1 MWFGEEDGLDSRM
14 RAAVSVAAAIAQVEG
29 LKTFPAVAARVL
41 ELLDEPDFVL
51 SQVSEALREDPALA
65 AAVLRVA
72 NSPLFAGA
80 HPCADIGS
88 AIVRLGTNTVV
99 EVVCGVATMQLFPEE
114 GGLGQ
119 QIRNHCAGTAAL
131 LRYLT
136 VELMPRLGPGA
147 FLAGLLHDVGK
158 MLLIE
163 SGEFDYGGAAAAQA
177 LQFDGIW
184 VQERRKLAYDHA
196 ILGGQILN
204 RWNIPQP
211 IPRIVAMH
219 HQPGRAAEFTDIG
232 PLVAMLRVADRLEHC
247 LRERPEDYEDYVA
260 ELGASADFTQAGVGE
275 AWLLEHW
282 IKLYQVRVDAFA
294 LFRT

>member
-1 MWFGEEDGLDSRM
+1 
-14 RAAVSVAAAIAQVEG
+14 
-29 LKTFPAVAARVL
+29 
-41 ELLDEPDFVL
+41 
-51 SQVSEALREDPALA
+51 
-65 AAVLRVA
+65 
-72 NSPLFAGA
+72 
-80 HPCADIGS
+80 
-88 AIVRLGTNTVV
+88 
-99 EVVCGVATMQLFPEE
+99 
-114 GGLGQ
+114 
-119 QIRNHCAGTAAL
+119 L